1 MIHPLYKIL
10 TFVRRKMQY
19 WLNMATVGVKAMIFN
34 AQGEVLL
41 VKHTYMSGWHLPGGG
56 VEPGETPKMA
66 IIREIREETG
76 LAVQGEPHLFA
87 IYTHQ
92 IMGASDYPMLYIVKD
107 FMRIAAAKLSSEI
120 AKAEWFHIQSLPIDT
135 TESTQLRIKEY
146 LEGLPPAERW

>member
-1 MIHPLYKIL
+1 MIHSLYKIL
-10 TFVRRKMQY
+10 TFVRRKLQC
-19 WLNMATVGVKAMIFN
+19 WLNMATVGVKAMIIN
-34 AQGEVLL
+34 DKSEILL

-56 VEPGETPKMA
+56 VEPGETPKTA

-76 LAVQGEPHLFA
+76 IAVQGEPHLFA

-107 FMRIAAAKLSSEI
+107 FMSMAKAKLCSEI
-120 AKAEWFHIQSLPIDT
+120 AKAQWFHVQNLPTDA